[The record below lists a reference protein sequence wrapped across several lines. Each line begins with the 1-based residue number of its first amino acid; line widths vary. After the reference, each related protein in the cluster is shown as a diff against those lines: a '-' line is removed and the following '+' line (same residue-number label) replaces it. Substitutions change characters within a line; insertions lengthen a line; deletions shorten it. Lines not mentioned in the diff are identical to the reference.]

1 MLAGPPRS
9 ERLMEAVIRNGAT
22 NVAESQL
29 NLPDAGSM
37 PDLGG
42 AVGWL
47 NSAPLDRKSPRGKVV
62 MIDFWTYSCINV
74 CARCSSNCDSSAET
88 ENVFDEFFRFATE
101 NGIQLQR
108 APVAST
114 GVE

>member
-1 MLAGPPRS
+1 
-9 ERLMEAVIRNGAT
+9 MEAVIRNGAT

-62 MIDFWTYSCINV
+62 MIDFWTYSCIN
-74 CARCSSNCDSSAET
+74 C
-88 ENVFDEFFRFATE
+88 
-101 NGIQLQR
+101 LR
-108 APVAST
+108 ALLI
-114 GVE
+114 EL